1 MKCSIKILFIDDSM
15 NDILLM
21 VHEIKKNGFNIE
33 WKKVERESE
42 MTIELE
48 NSKWD
53 LIIIDYNIPN
63 LNGISALKILKKKN
77 LNVPIIMVSGMAE
90 NEKAAEAI
98 KAGAKNYVIKG
109 NYTQLVEV
117 VKKYIKT

>member
-90 NEKAAEAI
+90 NGKAAEAI
-98 KAGAKNYVIKG
+98 KTGAKDYVIKG